1 MNWVG
6 RFFFKL
12 CTLSRSTATFRDHD
26 QMIFLI
32 FEQNQCSLP
41 LSREARA
48 AAVERMRVGGRARRR
63 VLLALALAPAGP
75 RAVAVGVAVVA
86 AVAVRLQL

>member
-1 MNWVG
+1 
-6 RFFFKL
+6 
-12 CTLSRSTATFRDHD
+12 
-26 QMIFLI
+26 MIFLI
-32 FEQNQCSLP
+32 FEQNRCSF

-75 RAVAVGVAVVA
+75 RAVAANVHALDGSGSDF
-86 AVAVRLQL
+86 RLKAYLNIKSIKIKQN